1 MTDVQERLGRVTVLK
16 AGSHSPPNGELTACV
31 MEAVAY
37 VAGEPW
43 SDHPACASSV
53 ITAFMIAWNDGLPND
68 IERTRLL
75 APLIP
80 TLIGTRGV
88 KDTREPPRDDGG

>member
-43 SDHPACASSV
+43 SDHPACASPVMVSATPV
-53 ITAFMIAWNDGLPND
+53 PVTAMSKGFSSAS
-68 IERTRLL
+68 LL
-75 APLIP
+75 AM
-80 TLIGTRGV
+80 
-88 KDTREPPRDDGG
+88 